1 MPKEYLQ
8 TPKDN
13 LSEQPNKKI
22 SSDILKIVFA
32 EETPFQIS
40 EICIKNGVEEEE
52 KIEEIAHQIGLV
64 LLGKLPPK
72 QLRAALEKEA
82 KLDSL
87 AATKINQEINQAIFA
102 PVKSFLEEVY
112 KMEIVPQTEPKIAP
126 SEEKPK
132 APEETPEVPP
142 KKDVYREPIE

>member
-8 TPKDN
+8 MSKDN
-13 LSEQPNKKI
+13 SSKQPNKKI
-22 SSDILKIVFA
+22 PSDILKIVFD
-32 EETPFQIS
+32 ERTPFQIS

-82 KLDSL
+82 KLDPL
-87 AATKINQEINQAIFA
+87 TATKINQEINQTIFA

-112 KMEIVPQTEPKIAP
+112 KMEIVPPTEPKVTP
-126 SEEKPK
+126 PEEKPPIPSTPP
-132 APEETPEVPP
+132 APPE
-142 KKDVYREPIE
+142 KDVYREPIE

>member
-1 MPKEYLQ
+1 MSKNNSS
-8 TPKDN
+8 K
-13 LSEQPNKKI
+13 QPNKKI
-22 SSDILKIVFA
+22 PSDILKIVFD
-32 EETPFQIS
+32 ERTPFQIS

-72 QLRAALEKEA
+72 QLRTALEKEA
-82 KLDSL
+82 KLDPL
-87 AATKINQEINQAIFA
+87 TATKINQEINQTIFA

-112 KMEIVPQTEPKIAP
+112 KMEIVPLTEPKVAP
-126 SEEKPK
+126 SEEEPK
-132 APEETPEVPP
+132 TPEEKPEVPP

>member
-1 MPKEYLQ
+1 MPKKN
-8 TPKDN
+8 TPKQ
-13 LSEQPNKKI
+13 SKE
-22 SSDILKIVFA
+22 KIVADALKTIFS
-32 EETPFQIS
+32 EEGFLQIS
-40 EICIKNGVEEEE
+40 EICVKNGAEEE

-82 KLDSL
+82 KLDPL
-87 AATKINQEINQAIFA
+87 TATKINQEINQTIFA

-112 KMEIVPQTEPKIAP
+112 EMEIVPPTEPKIAP
-126 SEEKPK
+126 LEEEPKTPEEK
-132 APEETPEVPP
+132 PEVPP

>member
-1 MPKEYLQ
+1 MPKFSQKKYSEIFE
-8 TPKDN
+8 K
-13 LSEQPNKKI
+13 LSP
-22 SSDILKIVFA
+22 DLLKLAVS
-32 EETPFQIS
+32 EETPTRIS
-40 EICIKNGVEEEE
+40 EICLGIGIEEEE

-82 KLDSL
+82 ELDPL
-87 AATKINQEINQAIFA
+87 TATKINQEINQTIFA

-112 KMEIVPQTEPKIAP
+112 KMEIVLPTEPKVAP
-126 SEEKPK
+126 PPEATAPPEEK
-132 APEETPEVPP
+132 PEVPP

>member
-1 MPKEYLQ
+1 M
-8 TPKDN
+8 PKDN
-13 LSEQPNKKI
+13 LSKQPKEE
-22 SSDILKIVFA
+22 ILADALKTIFS
-32 EETPFQIS
+32 EDGFLQIS
-40 EICIKNGVEEEE
+40 EICIKNEIGEE

-82 KLDSL
+82 KLDPL
-87 AATKINQEINQAIFA
+87 TATKINQEINQTIFA

-112 KMEIVPQTEPKIAP
+112 KMEIVPPTEPKVAP
-126 SEEKPK
+126 SEEEPK
-132 APEETPEVPP
+132 TPEEKPEVPP

>member
-1 MPKEYLQ
+1 MPKKN
-8 TPKDN
+8 TPKQ
-13 LSEQPNKKI
+13 SKE
-22 SSDILKIVFA
+22 KIVADALKTIFS
-32 EETPFQIS
+32 EEGFLQIS
-40 EICIKNGVEEEE
+40 EICVKNGAEEE

-82 KLDSL
+82 KLDPL
-87 AATKINQEINQAIFA
+87 TATKINQEINQTIFA

-112 KMEIVPQTEPKIAP
+112 KMEIVPPTEPKVAP
-126 SEEKPK
+126 SEEEPK
-132 APEETPEVPP
+132 TPEEKPEVPP